1 MASAST
7 IFSKLVE
14 SVCSFSMVKHCNKGV
29 GADLDTLHLDDMKS
43 PFRSATI
50 SGSQD
55 GIERANK
62 MVQDIISEV
71 NNCYSR

>member
-1 MASAST
+1 
-7 IFSKLVE
+7 VY
-14 SVCSFSMVKHCNKGV
+14 
-29 GADLDTLHLDDMKS
+29 LDTVCVDDMKS

-71 NNCYSR
+71 NN